1 MRKSTMRIAATAVG
15 TVALVAALAACAPAG
30 SGNPQEPATGAGTSE
45 PVAAPVETPEADEF
59 GVVLADSWKDI
70 YPGQYATY
78 KANEANSPEGKMNY
92 LEEYPELTGKIVP
105 ELPDEKFRRVGQSM
119 AAASLPEIV

>member
-45 PVAAPVETPEADEF
+45 PVAATVETPEADEF

-92 LEEYPELTGKIVP
+92 LEEYPELATMYAGYGFAK
-105 ELPDEKFRRVGQSM
+105 G
-119 AAASLPEIV
+119 

>member
-30 SGNPQEPATGAGTSE
+30 SGNPQEPVTG
-45 PVAAPVETPEADEF
+45 AAPVETPEADEF

-92 LEEYPELTGKIVP
+92 LEEYPELATMYAGYGFAK
-105 ELPDEKFRRVGQSM
+105 G
-119 AAASLPEIV
+119 